1 VSSVPNYASVDK
13 GYVVEDIAELVQIED
28 RAGNG
33 IPTIFV
39 SSLSTYALQC
49 TKYKW
54 RTAETQS
61 LLYL

>member
-1 VSSVPNYASVDK
+1 MLCYLA
-13 GYVVEDIAELVQIED
+13 EDMAEPVQIED
-28 RAGNG
+28 RVGNG

-39 SSLSTYALQC
+39 NFLSTSNYALQC

-54 RTAETQS
+54 RTAETLS